1 VFICIH
7 THARMSTSVRVCVC
21 VRVCVRAYIYAYIH
35 IHTHVDVCVYIRIYT
50 RATTQMDENLEH
62 NTLSGLELLEHGGDG
77 CLVRHARLRRGE
89 YNINF
94 YME

>member
-1 VFICIH
+1 
-7 THARMSTSVRVCVC
+7 
-21 VRVCVRAYIYAYIH
+21 
-35 IHTHVDVCVYIRIYT
+35 
-50 RATTQMDENLEH
+50 MDENLEH